1 MRVQFTPAGRTQ
13 FLDAIAYIRRENP
26 SAADRF
32 RARAEE
38 ILRRLQRF
46 PDSGRVVP
54 EFPDLPYRE
63 VIVRPY
69 RFFYRV
75 RDPAVWIVAVWHDA
89 QLPEDPEDPDA

>member
-1 MRVQFTPAGRTQ
+1 MRVRFTPAGRIQ
-13 FLDAIAYIRRENP
+13 FLAAIEYIRRDSP
-26 SAADRF
+26 AAAERF
-32 RARAEE
+32 RVRAEE

-46 PDSGRVVP
+46 PESGRIVP

-75 RDPAVWIVAVWHDA
+75 RDRIVWVVAVWHGA
-89 QLPEDPEDPDA
+89 QLPKDPSE

>member
-1 MRVQFTPAGRTQ
+1 MRVRFTQAGRAQ
-13 FLDAIAYIRRENP
+13 FLDAIAYIRRQNP
-26 SAADRF
+26 VAADRF

-46 PDSGRVVP
+46 PDSGRIVP

-75 RDPAVWIVAVWHDA
+75 NDPLVWVVAVWHGA
-89 QLPEDPEDPDA
+89 QLPEDPSA

>member
-1 MRVQFTPAGRTQ
+1 MRVRFTPAGRTQ

-46 PDSGRVVP
+46 PDSGRIVP

-75 RDPAVWIVAVWHDA
+75 SNPVVWIVAVWHGA

>member
-1 MRVQFTPAGRTQ
+1 VRVRFTPAGRTQ
-13 FLDAIAYIRRENP
+13 FLDAIAYIRRQNP
-26 SAADRF
+26 AAADRF
-32 RARAEE
+32 RVRAEE

-46 PDSGRVVP
+46 PKSGRTVP

-75 RDPAVWIVAVWHDA
+75 NDPVVWVVAVWHGA
-89 QLPEDPEDPDA
+89 QLPEDPNA

>member
-1 MRVQFTPAGRTQ
+1 MRVRFTPTGRIQ
-13 FLDAIAYIRRENP
+13 FLAAIAYIRRENP
-26 SAADRF
+26 AAAQRF

-46 PDSGRVVP
+46 PESGRIIP

-63 VIVRPY
+63 VIVRSY

-75 RDPAVWIVAVWHDA
+75 RDPNVWVVAVWHGT
-89 QLPEDPEDPDA
+89 QLPKDPSE